1 MIIVKDTFTL
11 LKGTPNILSLSSN
24 VISAYEISDNARRE
38 AFALLQLNEKS
49 VSHFSKD
56 KIYNLMGNIKD
67 RQRVQLVKLEDY
79 ILPVT
84 LNKPTKD
91 IIINLKAFDVS
102 SITGLGVKNLFAS
115 LVYGY
120 SLGILVNNKIK
131 IGEIYAEVITNFLLS
146 VFIRVFGREY
156 GLLGA
161 YAQSISELK
170 FLIACYVLDSF
181 FGVRNHKKLFSKAIS
196 FAPFNYQ
203 EIYPNLIKY
212 DFSDITQFVK
222 ALSEL
227 KIMPGITQY
236 SFTSKILRFL
246 SLNFLPALED
256 LSRFISVIVTSSVKG
271 SSLVPA
277 FISSY
282 NKTAYSKILEIG
294 KLIFR

>member
-1 MIIVKDTFTL
+1 MIIVKDVFTL
-11 LKGTPNILSLSSN
+11 LKGTPNLLSVSNN
-24 VISAYEISDNARRE
+24 VISAYEVSENARRE
-38 AFALLQLNEKS
+38 AFALLKLNEKS
-49 VSHFSKD
+49 IKHFAKD
-56 KIYNLMGNIKD
+56 KIYDLMGNVKD
-67 RQRVQLVKLEDY
+67 RQKVQLVKFEEY

-91 IIINLKAFDVS
+91 MIINLKAFDVS
-102 SITGLGVKNLFAS
+102 SVAGLGAKNLFAS

-120 SLGILVNNKIK
+120 SLGSLVSNKIK
-131 IGEIYAEVITNFLLS
+131 IGETYAEVITNFLLS

-161 YAQSISELK
+161 YAQSIAELK
-170 FLIACYVLDSF
+170 FLIACYILDSF
-181 FGVRNHKKLFSKAIS
+181 FGVRSHKKLFSKAIS
-196 FAPFNYQ
+196 FAPFDYQ
-203 EIYPNLIKY
+203 EIYPKLIKY
-212 DFSDITQFVK
+212 DFSDISQLIK

-227 KIMPGITQY
+227 RIMPGLTQY
-236 SFTSKILRFL
+236 SFTSKVLRFL

-256 LSRFISVIVTSSVKG
+256 LSRFISVIITSSVKG

-282 NKTAYSKILEIG
+282 NKSEYNKILELG